1 MPFGTCRVS
10 VAVMS
15 AEHVPGVPGAV
26 IPHPGL
32 DVPPARRRFILV
44 LSGFLFVIG
53 TIGSNIGPA
62 LVDERPALVLV
73 LSSRNR
79 NLLGSVPFIDPL
91 PYAIIGFCRVLIAG
105 IALFFLGKWYGE
117 KAITWTEAQVGEL
130 PGIYRWFQTAVDKAG
145 WLMLLLMPGSN
156 LVCLMAGHRRMRTR
170 VFLVTI
176 CIGIAAKLIVLWI
189 GGKLFEDA
197 IVRFLG
203 WIDKYQ
209 WWIVGGLFAITF
221 LQSARR
227 MKNALPEI
235 IDEIETPDG
244 IIEPH
249 VPRHEQDDAERD

>member
-1 MPFGTCRVS
+1 MS
-10 VAVMS
+10 VAP
-15 AEHVPGVPGAV
+15 APE
-26 IPHPGL
+26 L
-32 DVPPARRRFILV
+32 EVPPGRRRFILV

-62 LVDERPALVLV
+62 LVDERPALVLT

-91 PYAIIGFCRVLIAG
+91 PYAVIGFCRVLIAG
-105 IALFFLGKWYGE
+105 IALYYLGKWYGE

-130 PGIYRWFQTAVDKAG
+130 PGIYRWFQTAVDRAG

-170 VFLVTI
+170 LFLLTI
-176 CIGIAAKLIVLWI
+176 CIGIVGKLVVLWI
-189 GGKLFEDA
+189 GGRLFEDA
-197 IVRFLG
+197 IVAFLE
-203 WIDKYQ
+203 WIDRYQ

-221 LQSARR
+221 IQSARK
-227 MKNALPEI
+227 MKVTLPEV

-249 VPRHEQDDAERD
+249 VPRHHEADDADRD